1 MNSTAPTEAVE
12 SIWVDDSERAKRV
25 PRVRLEEL
33 KREIKSSK
41 VSPEKQFQIQKE
53 EETIEEQRL
62 KRLIRLRPEMV
73 DFPTLLDQ
81 VDQYIRRYQE
91 QINQYQQLSKN
102 PKK

>member
-1 MNSTAPTEAVE
+1 M
-12 SIWVDDSERAKRV
+12 I
-25 PRVRLEEL
+25 
-33 KREIKSSK
+33 
-41 VSPEKQFQIQKE
+41 VSPGKQFQIQKE
-53 EETIEEQRL
+53 EETIDEQRL

-91 QINQYQQLSKN
+91 RVKQNSQLLKN